1 MTFIKC
7 LIRYSKTIA
16 RRTDPISYLTLK
28 GSYLLCRQ
36 TDLPIHQE
44 YLWFQFSFPRT
55 FLPHETAAELV
66 KVAVPFSKSLSC
78 GG

>member
-7 LIRYSKTIA
+7 LIRCSKTIA

-28 GSYLLCRQ
+28 GSYLLCGQ
-36 TDLPIHQE
+36 TDPLGIPVISVFTSQD
-44 YLWFQFSFPRT
+44 FSDSRDCCR
-55 FLPHETAAELV
+55 AC
-66 KVAVPFSKSLSC
+66 KGAVPFSRSLAC